1 MLKFYLSLSIS
12 LSVLQSLSVLHGQA
26 PIGDVI
32 SQVRPKSGI
41 NRNGVILYAKGKLN
55 PSEVN
60 AVFDDKKLLGWTLVA
75 LPFDDTPE
83 NLTRL
88 GSELSWKP
96 SDHWTFYY
104 LGNAVAT
111 GAGLPTADELYAA
124 CVGADIP
131 NIILRLRRFIAS
143 NPSNLDA
150 KVALMWELRRH
161 ANRKTAKAMNVD
173 IAPKDPVKN
182 PDMLSLPFTIVPEPK
197 AELSPEADLNIW
209 GDLAAMINAAFNSG
223 EWLSILPDQSNPST
237 AENMALRSPAMK
249 AIYKRNI
256 SRVEAELE
264 RRQINSSLWSMWLEF
279 AQGTGRKIRDF
290 IPNFKALPKGG
301 YIIYPWPPVIVKD
314 WMQKEARASG
324 DWQAVIDLM
333 WPGWPTTLSSL
344 NMYAPADETSS
355 PFNSEVLA
363 VNREFYWIQ
372 FVLPLFE
379 ACLRQKDFEKA
390 TEIYFALSERPAL
403 AEKAELAARMAK
415 EHKYTF
421 PRTNESKLRPPV
433 EVQNLM
439 NDPIA
444 GNKMFIK
451 PRINSL
457 HDLCVPGLLI
467 LLMIDNSG
475 GQSESLQ
482 GQVRSLI
489 FQDKLPEYNLHLAD
503 TLSPTSA
510 VGRELIDRENLPNNA
525 FFWGILDEDA
535 KYYHGGNSAP
545 TLDRITN
552 VVESM
557 NKKTHLQAC
566 REFVRDNP
574 DSVLAKTMLLT
585 ELSRLGNIRASNKK
599 LGTDGLLNDSEDFD
613 VWGEFIKIGNAT
625 IPEWLPRPDDIVTR
639 IFSGSAF
646 KNSRLLQQFA
656 LKNITQIEY
665 ALQDRPHS
673 RELWELWGAL
683 APHVPN
689 RSLPSFMNTLVPV
702 PDLRDFPPVFL
713 FPELIR
719 SYQSLDAW
727 ASIISLTEPI
737 WKSYESMFESGENVA
752 HRLTRQVWEQ
762 YVQPLCD
769 AYEKTGQDMKAE
781 KIRQTWKKA
790 EGWRQAR

>member
-1 MLKFYLSLSIS
+1 MRKFYLSLSIS
-12 LSVLQSLSVLHGQA
+12 LFVLQGLSVLHGQA
-26 PIGDVI
+26 PIGDII
-32 SQVRPKSGI
+32 SQVNI
-41 NRNGVILYAKGKLN
+41 NKNGVILYAKDKLN
-55 PSEVN
+55 PGGIN

-75 LPFDDTPE
+75 LPFDNTPE
-83 NLTRL
+83 NLMRL
-88 GSELSWKP
+88 SSELSWKP
-96 SDHWTFYY
+96 SGHWTFYY

-111 GAGLPTADELYAA
+111 GSGLPTADELYAA
-124 CVGADIP
+124 CVAASIP
-131 NIILRLRRFIAS
+131 NSILSLRSFIKS
-143 NPSNLDA
+143 NPNNLDA
-150 KVALMWELRRH
+150 KVALMWELRGH

-173 IAPKDPVKN
+173 ISPKDPIKN
-182 PDMLSLPFTIVPEPK
+182 PDLLSFPFTIVPEPK
-197 AELSPEADLNIW
+197 TELSPEADLNIW

-223 EWLSILPDQSNPST
+223 EWLSILPDQSNPRT

-249 AIYKRNI
+249 AIYKRYL

-264 RRQINSSLWSMWLEF
+264 RRQINLGLWSMWLEF

-301 YIIYPWPPVIVKD
+301 YNIYPWPPVIVQD
-314 WMQKEARASG
+314 WMQKEAMASG

-344 NMYAPADETSS
+344 NLYAPDDERSS

-363 VNREFYWIQ
+363 VNREFYWRQ
-372 FVLPLFE
+372 SVLPLFE

-390 TEIYFALSERPAL
+390 TEIYFALSKRPAL

-421 PRTNESKLRPPV
+421 PMANETKDKDKSPR
-433 EVQNLM
+433 EVQNFM
-439 NDPIA
+439 SDPIA
-444 GNKMFIK
+444 GNKMLIR

-457 HDLCVPGLLI
+457 HDLCFPGSITLLI
-467 LLMIDNSG
+467 VESSAN
-475 GQSESLQ
+475 GQSDLLREQ
-482 GQVRSLI
+482 IKSLI
-489 FQDKLPEYNLHLAD
+489 SQDRLPEYGLRLAD
-503 TLSPTSA
+503 TLSPAST
-510 VGRELIDRENLPNNA
+510 VGMELIDKWSLPNNA

-552 VVESM
+552 VVESI

-574 DSVLAKTMLLT
+574 DSVLAKTMLFT
-585 ELSRLGNIRASNKK
+585 ELSRLGNIRASNAT

-613 VWGEFIKIGNAT
+613 IWGEFIKIGNAT
-625 IPEWLPRPDDIVTR
+625 IPEWLPRPDDMDVR
-639 IFSGSAF
+639 FFSGSAF

-656 LKNITQIEY
+656 LKNITQIEN

-673 RELWELWGAL
+673 RELWEFWGTL

-689 RSLPSFMNTLVPV
+689 RSLVSFMNTLTPV
-702 PDLRDFPPVFL
+702 PELRDFPPVFL
-713 FPELIR
+713 FPGLIR

-737 WKSYESMFESGENVA
+737 WKSYESLIESGENVA